1 MPIFTAILLTS
12 PVIGGSL
19 VFIFLKYLQT
29 RRDIQAILKT
39 TQWLAAIYAGAISVL
54 TIVSAA
60 QLVFNR
66 QAADTALP
74 ISPWLPDELNIQST
88 GSGTVLENLRF
99 ETVTAD
105 AMGIPLDAAL
115 LMASSAILSGI
126 MQVSVALG
134 FRALARGH
142 LNGVPFRSQFTRVT
156 QTLAWIV
163 LICGLMA
170 PVLEGFGT
178 SALAAE
184 SLIAWELTDGLSSA
198 PTANLAIF
206 INFWPIGVF
215 LALYTLSAILNSG
228 EQLQKSTEGLV

>member
-1 MPIFTAILLTS
+1 MPIFTTILLTS
-12 PVIGGSL
+12 LVIAGSL
-19 VFIFLKYLQT
+19 VFIFLKHLQT

-39 TQWLAAIYAGAISVL
+39 AQWLAAIYAGAISVL
-54 TIVSAA
+54 TITSAA
-60 QLVFNR
+60 QLIFTR
-66 QAADTALP
+66 QAADTTLP
-74 ISPWLPDELNIQST
+74 ISPWLPDELNIHPT
-88 GSGTVLENLRF
+88 DGGTTLENLHF
-99 ETVTAD
+99 EAITAD
-105 AMGIPLDAAL
+105 ATGIPLDAAL
-115 LMASSAILSGI
+115 LLASSAILGGI

-142 LNGVPFRSQFTRVT
+142 LNGLPFRSQFTRVA

-178 SALAAE
+178 STLAAE
-184 SLIAWELTDGLSSA
+184 SLTAWELTDELSSA

-215 LALYTLSAILNSG
+215 LVLYTLSAILDSG

>member
-1 MPIFTAILLTS
+1 MPIFTAIVLTGL
-12 PVIGGSL
+12 VIAGSL
-19 VFIFLKYLQT
+19 VFIFLKHLQT
-29 RRDIQAILKT
+29 GRDIEAILKT

-54 TIVSAA
+54 TIASAA

-66 QAADTALP
+66 QAAAAALP
-74 ISPWLPDELNIQST
+74 ISPWLPDELKIQST
-88 GSGTVLENLRF
+88 GGGTVLENLRF

-115 LMASSAILSGI
+115 LMASSTILGGI

-142 LNGVPFRSQFTRVT
+142 LKGLPFRSQFTRVT

-170 PVLEGFGT
+170 PLLDGFGT
-178 SALAAE
+178 SVLAAE
-184 SLIAWELTDGLSSA
+184 SLIALELSDGLSNA
-198 PTANLAIF
+198 PTANLAVF
-206 INFWPIGVF
+206 IDFWPIGVF
-215 LALYTLSAILNSG
+215 LALYTLSAILDSG